1 MHVLSPLFMS
11 VALCLAGCAA
21 STAPS
26 LGPAEDLDQAN
37 PFVLNELAV
46 ASAQRGDLDTAR
58 LLLERATR
66 LTPHDTRITQNLDA
80 VRAAR
85 SGMPPPRRLTAA
97 APGPAPPAQP
107 AIWPSP

>member
-1 MHVLSPLFMS
+1 MRLLSPLFTS
-11 VALCLAGCAA
+11 IALCLAGCAV
-21 STAPS
+21 STASS

-46 ASAQRGDLDTAR
+46 ASAQRGDMVAAH
-58 LLLERATR
+58 LLLERAAR
-66 LTPHDTRITQNLDA
+66 LAPHDARITRNLDT

-85 SGMPPPRRLTAA
+85 SGTLPPRRLTAV
-97 APGPAPPAQP
+97 APSPAPPAQP

>member
-1 MHVLSPLFMS
+1 MRLLSPLFMS
-11 VALCLAGCAA
+11 IALCLAGCAA
-21 STAPS
+21 STASS

-46 ASAQRGDLDTAR
+46 ASAQRGDLDTAH
-58 LLLERATR
+58 LLLQRAAR
-66 LTPHDTRITQNLDA
+66 LTPHDARIARNLDA

-85 SGMPPPRRLTAA
+85 SGTPPPRRLSAA
-97 APGPAPPAQP
+97 APSSAPPAQP